1 MSPKPHGP
9 KPLSLAGWRP
19 GERCSE
25 PLSPAASR
33 ELAPSTRAGAGW
45 KCPSWNSGGLSS
57 SPAFRLGLWDPSC
70 TRSVPQDPPSQSS
83 PLTQS
88 LPASF
93 SQNTCF
99 LFLVFLSG
107 RPTLTLFLPLP
118 TSGVVTW
125 APQCFGLAGVL
136 LPSSCPFP
144 NSFPQDP
151 AGSAMMWARGG
162 WPFPPPPEAGAPSRP
177 SPPLQMGGEG
187 LPPPCLDR
195 ASPSSLR
202 WEIESMSL
210 VMTGLITAHCTAGLF
225 ALEMGTGRGG
235 SSTQLHSHDQ
245 KD

>member
-19 GERCSE
+19 GERCSG

-33 ELAPSTRAGAGW
+33 ELAPSSPGWGWMEMPLLEQWRAQFKPCLQPRALGPFLHTVCA
-45 KCPSWNSGGLSS
+45 SG
-57 SPAFRLGLWDPSC
+57 PPH
-70 TRSVPQDPPSQSS
+70 PQPS

-136 LPSSCPFP
+136 LPSSCPVP

-162 WPFPPPPEAGAPSRP
+162 WPFPP
-177 SPPLQMGGEG
+177 
-187 LPPPCLDR
+187 
-195 ASPSSLR
+195 
-202 WEIESMSL
+202 
-210 VMTGLITAHCTAGLF
+210 T
-225 ALEMGTGRGG
+225 
-235 SSTQLHSHDQ
+235 
-245 KD
+245 